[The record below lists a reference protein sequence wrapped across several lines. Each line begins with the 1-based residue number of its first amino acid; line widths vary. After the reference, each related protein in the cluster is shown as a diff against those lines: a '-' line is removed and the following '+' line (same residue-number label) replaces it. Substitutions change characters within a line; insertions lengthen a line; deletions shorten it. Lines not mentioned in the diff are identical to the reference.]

1 MYNYK
6 NKDRNIMEQNKY
18 MFARTLSM
26 FDYDELPD
34 SLPSVEIEKQLQ
46 MNGFTFITE
55 VNGELFA
62 FTGTLGGQLDV
73 YGNPTQITISNAN
86 INFYK
91 TLDIKKDGVLIKND
105 EMMLGLAPI
114 FDKYNTLLTEN
125 EITMYLNTFNTRIQ
139 TLISS
144 GDESTKESAEI
155 YLKKIVDGELG
166 IIGENRLFDGINVQ
180 NAQTQNVGS
189 TSQLIEF
196 QQYLKASMFNEIGVN
211 ANFNMKRERI
221 NSSEVEM
228 NTDALHTLIDN
239 MLYNRLLGIGLLN
252 ERYNL
257 NASVDYG
264 SIWKTRSLEKEELHE
279 EIEDETKSINFVGIE
294 SDDETII
301 ETEDETIIETED
313 EPESEEI
320 KDDNI

>member
-6 NKDRNIMEQNKY
+6 NKDRNIVEQNKY

-105 EMMLGLAPI
+105 EMMLGLTPI

-144 GDESTKESAEI
+144 GDESTKESAEL
-155 YLKKIVDGELG
+155 YLKKIIDGELG

-257 NASVDYG
+257 NASVGYG

-279 EIEDETKSINFVGIE
+279 EIEDETKSINFVGNE

-301 ETEDETIIETED
+301 ETEDETED
-313 EPESEEI
+313 ETESEEI

>member
-257 NASVDYG
+257 NANVDYG

>member
-46 MNGFTFITE
+46 MKGFTFITE

-294 SDDETII
+294 SDDETNI